1 MQEYFIYIQL
11 LVTVAILIGVYKNKI
26 DSHQDKVKEFSD
38 LSERLARLEEKVNFL
53 IEQTKKNQL

>member
-1 MQEYFIYIQL
+1 MQQYFIYIQL
-11 LVTVAILIGVYKNKI
+11 FVTVAILVGVYKNKI

-53 IEQTKKNQL
+53 IEQTKKNHL

>member
-1 MQEYFIYIQL
+1 MQQYFIYIQL

>member
-11 LVTVAILIGVYKNKI
+11 FVTVAILIGVYKNKI

>member
-1 MQEYFIYIQL
+1 MQQYFIYIQL
-11 LVTVAILIGVYKNKI
+11 FVTVAILIGVYKNKI
-26 DSHQDKVKEFSD
+26 DSHQEKVKEFSD

>member
-11 LVTVAILIGVYKNKI
+11 LVTIAILIGVYKNKI

>member
-1 MQEYFIYIQL
+1 MQQYFIYIQL
-11 LVTVAILIGVYKNKI
+11 FVTVAILIGVYKNKI